1 MARYV
6 TKRIM
11 WMIPIVL
18 AVTFII
24 FFIMEL
30 TPGNPATIILGPQA
44 TVEQVN
50 ELNSKLG
57 FDKPF
62 LYRFAKY
69 VYDIVVHQDMGNS
82 YLWGRP
88 VWNDIINRLPVTILI
103 SFNAM
108 LVATLIGVPIGVI
121 SAVKQ
126 YSILD
131 QVVTATSLLF
141 SAVPSFWLAMM
152 IIYFFTLTLGILPS
166 SGIDTWRC
174 YIMPA
179 ISLGIPYAAM
189 ELRYTRSS
197 MLETIRQDY
206 IDTAR
211 SKGVPER
218 NAIWKHAFN
227 NALLP
232 VITITGTNFGGL
244 IGGAIVT
251 ETIYAMPG
259 IGSLMVL
266 GIKGKDI
273 PIVCGC
279 VIVISTIYCSVI
291 LLIDLLHAMV
301 DPRVKA
307 RYSRGGF

>member
-1 MARYV
+1 
-6 TKRIM
+6 
-11 WMIPIVL
+11 MIPIVL
-18 AVTFII
+18 SVTFII

-44 TVEQVN
+44 TTEQIA

-62 LYRFAKY
+62 FYRFLKY
-69 VYDIVVHQDMGNS
+69 VYNIVAHQDMGNS

-88 VWNDIINRLPVTILI
+88 VWDDIVSRLPVTILI

-108 LVATLIGVPIGVI
+108 FVATLIGVPIGVI

-126 YSILD
+126 YSALD
-131 QVVTATSLLF
+131 QTTTATALLF

-152 IIYFFTLTLGILPS
+152 LIYFFTLVLGLLPS
-166 SGIDTWRC
+166 SGTDTWQC
-174 YIMPA
+174 YVMPA

-211 SKGVPER
+211 AKGVPER
-218 NAIWKHAFN
+218 LAIWKHAFK
-227 NALLP
+227 NALLT

-251 ETIYAMPG
+251 ETIYAMSG

-279 VIVISTIYCSVI
+279 VVVISTIYCLVI

-307 RYSRGGF
+307 RYSKGR

>member
-1 MARYV
+1 MVRYV
-6 TKRIM
+6 IKRMLWI
-11 WMIPIVL
+11 IPIIL

-24 FFIMEL
+24 FFIMDL
-30 TPGNPATIILGPQA
+30 TPSNPAAIILGPQA
-44 TVEQVN
+44 TEKQIE
-50 ELNSKLG
+50 ELNSRLG

-62 LYRFAKY
+62 FYRFAKY
-69 VYDIVVHQDMGNS
+69 IYDIVVHRDMGSS

-88 VWNDIINRLPVTILI
+88 VWNDIISRLPVTILI
-103 SFNAM
+103 SLNAIV
-108 LVATLIGVPIGVI
+108 VATLIGVPIGVI

-126 YSILD
+126 YSGLD
-131 QVVTATSLLF
+131 QTVTASSLLF

-152 IIYFFTLTLGILPS
+152 LIYFFTLQLGLLPS
-166 SGIDTWRC
+166 SGVDTWTC

-211 SKGVPER
+211 SKGVSER
-218 NAIWKHAFN
+218 TTIWKHAFR

-266 GIKGKDI
+266 GINGRDT
-273 PIVCGC
+273 PIVIGC
-279 VIVISTIYCSVI
+279 VIVISTIYCIII

-307 RYSRGGF
+307 RYSRRR